1 MQTWI
6 MLNAPGPASPEPGSP
21 EPGSAGPG
29 STGPGSTEPGSTEP
43 TQLQLRSAAAT
54 FALLGSAPRL
64 HLAWLMAHETSD
76 VGTLARRV
84 GLSIPTTSQ
93 HLAKLRLAGIVS
105 ARREGRHTYYTIEDP
120 HVLTMLDQIFGHIA
134 PDGTLAPDPK

>member
-6 MLNAPGPASPEPGSP
+6 MLNAPEPASPEPASP
-21 EPGSAGPG
+21 EPAG
-29 STGPGSTEPGSTEP
+29 TEPSNPEPSSTEP

>member
-1 MQTWI
+1 
-6 MLNAPGPASPEPGSP
+6 MLDEPTPPPPPDAARG
-21 EPGSAGPG
+21 
-29 STGPGSTEPGSTEP
+29 TEP
-43 TQLQLRSAAAT
+43 TQPQLRAAAAT

-64 HLAWLMAHETSD
+64 HLAWLMAHEKCD

-105 ARREGRHTYYTIEDP
+105 AMREGRHTYYTVDDP
-120 HVLTMLDQIFGHIA
+120 HVLTMIGQIFSHIA
-134 PDGTLAPDPK
+134 LDGTLAPDP

>member
-1 MQTWI
+1 MRKAPPPSG
-6 MLNAPGPASPEPGSP
+6 LPGSESGAPGA
-21 EPGSAGPG
+21 
-29 STGPGSTEPGSTEP
+29 EP
-43 TQLQLRSAAAT
+43 TRPQLRSAAAT

-105 ARREGRHTYYTIEDP
+105 ARREGRHTYYTVEDP
-120 HVLTMLDQIFGHIA
+120 HVLPLMNKISSHIA
-134 PDGTLAPDPK
+134 ADGTLAPDPPR